1 MSYRCL
7 AVLGFL
13 LLTAACGFQPLY
25 STRGDQAGAR
35 DEFAQIEIAV
45 ITGRLGQQVHNY
57 LLDRISPLGRPTSP
71 LYVLNI
77 NLNLSRQELGVQRD
91 ATTTR
96 AKFILFA
103 NYRLVKKEGGEQLF
117 QGSTQ
122 TANSFTIVQ
131 SDFANLSA
139 EKDAIDR
146 AAREVTDSI
155 RARLALYFATQAGP

>member
-1 MSYRCL
+1 M
-7 AVLGFL
+7 GFL

-25 STRGDQAGAR
+25 GTRGDQAGTR
-35 DEFAQIEIAV
+35 DELERIEIAV
-45 ITGRLGQQVHNY
+45 ISGRLGQQVHNY
-57 LLDRISPLGRPTSP
+57 LLDRITPLGHPTSP
-71 LYVLNI
+71 LYLLDI
-77 NLNLSRQELGVQRD
+77 KLSLSRQALGVQRD

-103 NYRLVKKEGGEQLF
+103 SYRLAKKQGGKQLF

-146 AAREVTDSI
+146 AAREVSDTI
-155 RARLALYFATQAGP
+155 RARLALYFATQTGS

>member
-1 MSYRCL
+1 MSYRYL
-7 AVLGFL
+7 AVLGLL

-25 STRGDQAGAR
+25 ATRGEQTDTR
-35 DEFAQIEIAV
+35 HELAQIEINV
-45 ITGRLGQQVHNY
+45 ISGRLGQQVHNY
-57 LLDRISPLGRPTSP
+57 LLDRISPLGPPGSP
-71 LYVLNI
+71 LYVLDI
-77 NLNLSRQELGVQRD
+77 KLSLSRQELGVQRD